1 MIKLYL
7 KRKNLLK
14 IAERNSD
21 EISAFIYILISS
33 KYLDNLI
40 LNIGDQKVMTN
51 SKAIHKK
58 GYLTANE
65 QFIDILWHF
74 INTFYNEFWYIGSN
88 KNFIIKMLLANEDIT
103 TLLYSK
109 KYWGDNDNIN
119 YFKYQIRK
127 AIVNNFLI
135 ILRKIDESSLV
146 EEFLKSKS
154 INLDKISL
162 NKPKDTDK
170 LFIALKELCCGSPS
184 EYVTLYLFDNRIDS
198 KVKDQYLI
206 QIERLIENYYKR
218 KKVVNI
224 LLKMY

>member
-21 EISAFIYILISS
+21 EISAFIYIHISS
-33 KYLDNLI
+33 KSLDKLI
-40 LNIGDQKVMTN
+40 LNLGEQKVMTN

-74 INTFYNEFWYIGSN
+74 INRFYNEFWFIGAN
-88 KNFIIKMLLANEDIT
+88 KNYIIKMLLDNEEIT
-103 TLLYSK
+103 SLLYSK

-119 YFKYQIRK
+119 YFQHQIRK
-127 AIVNNFLI
+127 AIVNNFII
-135 ILRKIDESSLV
+135 ILKKIDKSQLIKD
-146 EEFLKSKS
+146 FLRSES
-154 INLDKISL
+154 INLNKISL
-162 NKPKDTDK
+162 NNYKDTNK
-170 LFIALKELCCGSPS
+170 LFNALKKLCCSSPN
-184 EYVTLYLFDNRIDS
+184 EYATLYLFDNRIDN

-206 QIERLIENYYKR
+206 QIERLIENYCKR

-224 LLKMY
+224 LLKMD

>member
-7 KRKNLLK
+7 KRRNLLK
-14 IAERNSD
+14 IVEKNSD

-33 KYLDNLI
+33 KSIDKLI
-40 LNIGDQKVMTN
+40 LNLGDQKVTTN

-58 GYLTANE
+58 GYLSANE

-74 INTFYNEFWYIGSN
+74 INRFYNEFWFIGAN
-88 KNFIIKMLLANEDIT
+88 KNYIIKMLLDNEEIT
-103 TLLYSK
+103 SLLYSK

-119 YFKYQIRK
+119 YYQYQIRR

-135 ILRKIDESSLV
+135 ILKKIGKSQLIKD
-146 EEFLKSKS
+146 FLKSKS
-154 INLDKISL
+154 INLNKISL
-162 NKPKDTDK
+162 NNYRNINKQ
-170 LFIALKELCCGSPS
+170 FNVLKELCCGSPN
-184 EYVTLYLFDNRIDS
+184 EYATLYLFDNRIDN
-198 KVKDQYLI
+198 KVKHQYLI

-224 LLKMY
+224 LLKID